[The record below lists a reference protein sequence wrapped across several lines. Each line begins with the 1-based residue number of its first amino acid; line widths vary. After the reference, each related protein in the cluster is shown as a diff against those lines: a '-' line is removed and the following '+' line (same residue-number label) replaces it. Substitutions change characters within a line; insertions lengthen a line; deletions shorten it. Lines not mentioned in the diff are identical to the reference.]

1 MLLCDGHGIAHPRR
15 FGLQPLL
22 VFSLIYHRS
31 ALRSRCLSGP
41 MARCL
46 KNVELGSRCDTE
58 GSALV
63 LQYELA

>member
-1 MLLCDGHGIAHPRR
+1 MLLCDGHGIAHPCR
-15 FGLQPLL
+15 FGIAAHLGVLTDLPSIG
-22 VFSLIYHRS
+22 VAKSV
-31 ALRSRCLSGP
+31 LSGP
-41 MARCL
+41 MAKCL